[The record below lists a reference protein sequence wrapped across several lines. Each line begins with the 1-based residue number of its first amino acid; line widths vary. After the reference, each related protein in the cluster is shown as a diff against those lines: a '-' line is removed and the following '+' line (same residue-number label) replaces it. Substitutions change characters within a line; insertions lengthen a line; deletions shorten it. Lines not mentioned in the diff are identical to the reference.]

1 LHAKD
6 STAND
11 LIAGLPPISGMKLL
25 RTLARGKGATSR
37 RQLLKALGVSAAATP
52 FIPVL
57 DGWARAAA
65 SPQRMFLLYSPHGVI
80 PQNYWPTGTETAF
93 TFPTGGILEPL
104 TPYKGDMVI
113 FKGLKRDTRGPGDHE
128 RCFCSMWTGTAL
140 AAGTQLGNG
149 PSIDQIVAKSIK
161 PQTDFE
167 SLQFAVQPHYTSD
180 SDSTSRAGRSDGNMI
195 YAAAKQMI
203 PAEFDP
209 FKMFDRLFASGFGGG
224 TGPDPNAD
232 KLRAKKMSLLDFVSG
247 ELGDLQATVVG
258 KDDKLK
264 IDSHLESVRD
274 IERRLQTPEKSCGA
288 IPRPDGSL
296 NIDLGANFPTIIGIM
311 NKLATA
317 AFACD
322 RTRIASM
329 QYSRGFSR
337 HTHTWLGLKDWH
349 HTISHNTGAVGPLT
363 AMQRWYMERIKD
375 LLDLLKG
382 TTEQGKPMLDSML
395 VIYVNELFTP
405 WNHIA
410 YPAANW
416 TVGKANGALASTG
429 RYVDFANGYDHNQ
442 FLTTMCHAMGAK
454 EVVTVGDLGGNG
466 PLPKILA

>member
-1 LHAKD
+1 
-6 STAND
+6 
-11 LIAGLPPISGMKLL
+11 MKLL

-37 RQLLKALGVSAAATP
+37 RQLLKALGVSAAASP

-57 DGWARAAA
+57 DGWAQAATT
-65 SPQRMFLLYSPHGVI
+65 PQRMFLLYSPHGVI
-80 PQNYWPTGTETAF
+80 PQNYWPTGTETNF
-93 TFPTGGILEPL
+93 SFPAGGILEPL
-104 TPYKGDMVI
+104 APYKSEMIV

-140 AAGTQLGNG
+140 ASGTQLANG

-167 SLQFAVQPHYTSD
+167 SLQFSVQPHYTSD

-203 PAEFDP
+203 PSEFNP
-209 FKMFDRLFASGFGGG
+209 YKMFDRLFAAGFGGAG
-224 TGPDPNAD
+224 GPDPGAD
-232 KLRAKKMSLLDFVSG
+232 KLRAKKKSLLDFVAG
-247 ELGDLQATVVG
+247 ELGDLQASVVG
-258 KDDKLK
+258 KDDKQK

-288 IPRPDGSL
+288 IPKPDGTL
-296 NIDLGANFPTIIGIM
+296 NIDLGANFPKLIGIM
-311 NKLATA
+311 NQLAAA

-349 HTISHNTGAVGPLT
+349 HTISHNAGAIGPLT
-363 AMQRWYMERIKD
+363 AMQRWYMERIKE

-382 TTEQGKPMLDSML
+382 VTEQGKPMLDSML
-395 VIYVNELFTP
+395 VIYVNELYTP
-405 WNHIA
+405 WNHA
-410 YPAANW
+410 GNPAVNW

-429 RYVDFANGYDHNQ
+429 RYVDFGNQYDHNQ

-454 EVVTVGDLGGNG
+454 EVTTVGDLGGNG